1 MSKPMLIS
9 NKKVCTKVNNFKQM
23 LSKKLGKPVTTPQ
36 ALDVMFSDDN
46 IIEKIAKSQIQKKQR
61 RKKEYVFKI

>member
-1 MSKPMLIS
+1 MTKPMFIS
-9 NKKVCTKVNNFKQM
+9 NKKVCNKVDNFKKM

-46 IIEKIAKSQIQKKQR
+46 IIEKISQSTITRKAR
-61 RKKEYVFKI
+61 SKKEYVFKI